1 MPWKN
6 GGGVTR
12 ELIRV
17 PVSGDPFLW
26 RVSIARI
33 ESSGPFSNFSG
44 YKRTMVLM
52 EGAGVRLRFSGEP
65 DRLLREIGDLVEF
78 DGDLDTECELLGG
91 DCTDLNLMVSSS
103 MRGVRAWV
111 ERLAAPKVLRPTPR
125 GVVLALAIEGALSV
139 EPAQREA
146 DVVES
151 SSREPAQREGVGVE
165 RPSREPAHR
174 EGVGVE
180 RPAREPTQREGASLE
195 TPLRE
200 LARLQAWDLL
210 VASADEPLAVGA
222 AGDCAGTP
230 LVFFAALDDN
240 SAGTA

>member
-12 ELIRV
+12 EMLRF
-17 PVSGDPFLW
+17 PATGDSFLW
-26 RVSIARI
+26 RVSIARV
-33 ESSGPFSNFSG
+33 ESSGPFSNFNG
-44 YKRTMVLM
+44 YQRTMVLLQ
-52 EGAGVRLRFSGEP
+52 GAGVRLRFAAGP

-78 DGDLDTECELLGG
+78 DGALATECELLGG

-103 MRGVRAWV
+103 MSGVRAWV
-111 ERLAAPKVLRPTPR
+111 ERLAAPRALRPMPR

-139 EPAQREA
+139 ESGRPQPAQREA
-146 DVVES
+146 DVVEPS
-151 SSREPAQREGVGVE
+151 
-165 RPSREPAHR
+165 SREPAHR

-180 RPAREPTQREGASLE
+180 RPARDPTHRGTASVV

-210 VASADEPLAVGA
+210 VASADEPVAVRA
-222 AGDCAGTP
+222 AGDCAGAP